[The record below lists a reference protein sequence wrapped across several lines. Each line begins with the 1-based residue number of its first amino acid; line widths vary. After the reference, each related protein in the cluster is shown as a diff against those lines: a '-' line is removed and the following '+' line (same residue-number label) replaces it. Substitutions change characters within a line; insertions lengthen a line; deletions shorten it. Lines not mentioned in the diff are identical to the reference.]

1 MARVVVI
8 DGSREARALC
18 ALLELEGYDVV
29 QFEDPENALD
39 EIDASHADV
48 VLVDLMIPGTT
59 GLAFARTIRD
69 RCPGTRVVLTGAYH
83 LSERQ
88 LVRADCGAIGFV
100 PKPYGPREV
109 AAFLQ
114 TKVPSTPPSAKA
126 VGYKAM

>member
-1 MARVVVI
+1 MGMARVIVI

-18 ALLELEGYDVV
+18 AQLELEGYDVE
-29 QFEDPENALD
+29 QFDDPNSALAVLD
-39 EIDASHADV
+39 GVDV

-100 PKPYGPREV
+100 PKPYGAREV

-114 TKVPSTPPSAKA
+114 SKVPSSPPS
-126 VGYKAM
+126 YKALG

>member
-18 ALLELEGYDVV
+18 AQLELEGYDVE
-29 QFEDPENALD
+29 QFDDPNNAL
-39 EIDASHADV
+39 AQLNGSPADV

-69 RCPGTRVVLTGAYH
+69 KCPGTRVVLTGAYH

-100 PKPYGPREV
+100 PKPYGTREV

-114 TKVPSTPPSAKA
+114 SKVPSTPPSFKA
-126 VGYKAM
+126 LG